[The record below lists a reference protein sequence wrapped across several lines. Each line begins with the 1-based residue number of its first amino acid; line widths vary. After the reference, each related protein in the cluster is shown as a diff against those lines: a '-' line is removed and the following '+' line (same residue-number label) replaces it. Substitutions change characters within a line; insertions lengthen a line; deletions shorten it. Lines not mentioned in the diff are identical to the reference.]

1 MEYIQEQIEHYNY
14 GYINDM
20 TLVDRC
26 LEHINNEIED
36 SPCNLDTL
44 IAIKD
49 FVNSNDLSWSI
60 VADINDCINEKI
72 DNLK

>member
-1 MEYIQEQIEHYNY
+1 MKYIQEQIENYNY
-14 GYINDM
+14 GHINDM

-26 LEHINNEIED
+26 LEYINDEIED
-36 SPCNLDTL
+36 DPCNLDML

>member
-1 MEYIQEQIEHYNY
+1 MKYIQEQIEHYNY

-20 TLVDRC
+20 VLVDRC
-26 LEHINNEIED
+26 LEYINDEIED
-36 SPCNLDTL
+36 SLCNLDTL

-60 VADINDCINEKI
+60 VADINDCTNH
-72 DNLK
+72 

>member
-1 MEYIQEQIEHYNY
+1 MDYIKEQIESYSY

-26 LEHINNEIED
+26 LEHINDEIED
-36 SPCNLDTL
+36 DLNNLDTL

>member
-1 MEYIQEQIEHYNY
+1 MKYIREQIEHYNY

-20 TLVDRC
+20 VLVDRC
-26 LEHINNEIED
+26 LEHINDEIED
-36 SPCNLDTL
+36 SLCNLDML

>member
-1 MEYIQEQIEHYNY
+1 MKYIQEQIESYNY

-20 TLVDRC
+20 ELVDRC
-26 LEHINNEIED
+26 LEHINDEIED
-36 SPCNLDTL
+36 DLGNLDTL